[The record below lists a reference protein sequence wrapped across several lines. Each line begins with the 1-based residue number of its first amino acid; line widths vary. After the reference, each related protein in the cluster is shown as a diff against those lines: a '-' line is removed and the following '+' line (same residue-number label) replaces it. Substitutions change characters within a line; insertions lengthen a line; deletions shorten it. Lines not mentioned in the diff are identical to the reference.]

1 MDSDTRVDISPKKA
15 RRKSQKRSKSRSRSP
30 VYMTSPKFFSH
41 YVLNLPAS
49 AITFLSAF
57 VGVYAGCLH
66 HFEPFETRKL
76 PLVHVHCFSSKTDD
90 TKAVEEMICKRITE
104 QIGFQMKPGDPE
116 IEGEVEIWD
125 VRDIAPSKRMF
136 CASFR
141 LPKELAFKESA
152 MSSPKESNP

>member
-1 MDSDTRVDISPKKA
+1 MNSETRVDISPKKSQ
-15 RRKSQKRSKSRSRSP
+15 RRSQKRSKSRSRSP
-30 VYMTSPKFFSH
+30 IYLTSPSIFSH

-57 VGVYAGCLH
+57 IGVYAGCSH
-66 HFEPFETRKL
+66 HFEPFESRKL

-90 TKAVEEMICKRITE
+90 TKAVEEMICKRISE
-104 QIGFQMKPGDPE
+104 QIGFTMKPGDPE

-141 LPKELAFKESA
+141 LPKEVAFSGSIR
-152 MSSPKESNP
+152 SSP